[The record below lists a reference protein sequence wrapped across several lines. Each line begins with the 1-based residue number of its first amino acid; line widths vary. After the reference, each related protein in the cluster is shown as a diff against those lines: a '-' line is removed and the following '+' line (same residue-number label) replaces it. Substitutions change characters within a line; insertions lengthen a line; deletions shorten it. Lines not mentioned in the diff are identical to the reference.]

1 MKKLFLLILLIIG
14 ACYLADAQNKAVFS
28 QYHISPVLINPA
40 AAGFFEQHQVQFHAR
55 AQWTGFQDAPR
66 TIGAQYN
73 GPIGN
78 TFGLGAGIYT
88 EQAAA
93 LTELRAVLN
102 YAFRFDLSDAVK
114 LSAGFSTEYFQQ
126 TLSNSVTENNFYD
139 PSDNLVNEALEGRN
153 TIDASIG
160 VFGTINENTYA
171 GLAFVNLVGTRLYN
185 ISSDADGSFFTR
197 YTFLLGHRFDVSDLG
212 FTLEP
217 SLMMRQTQESPF
229 MVDFNVKAGFLE
241 DQLIAGL
248 SYRTLGFLGVMLGTR
263 LSNFHL
269 YYTYD
274 ASFQRFQR
282 YNSGTHEVTV
292 AMHFNRKDKRN
303 PYVR

>member
-1 MKKLFLLILLIIG
+1 MKKLTLLILLIG
-14 ACYLADAQNKAVFS
+14 AGYLASAQNKAVFS

-55 AQWTGFQDAPR
+55 AQWTGFQDSPK

-88 EQAAA
+88 ETAAS

-102 YAFRFDLSDAVK
+102 YAFRFNISESVK

-126 TLSNSVTENNFYD
+126 TLSNSVTENSFYEVD
-139 PSDNLVNEALEGRN
+139 DLVNEAIDGRS
-153 TIDASIG
+153 TIDASLG
-160 VFGTINENTYA
+160 VFGTINDNTYA
-171 GLAFVNLVGTRLYN
+171 GLAFVNLVGTRLDN
-185 ISSDADGSFFTR
+185 ISSDEQGSFFQR
-197 YTFLLGHRFDVSDLG
+197 YTFLVGHRFDISDLG

-217 SLMMRQTQESPF
+217 SMMMRQTQDSPF

-263 LSNFHL
+263 LSNFQL

-274 ASFQRFQR
+274 ASFQRFQK